1 LAISYKGLCPCED
14 FEFTLRYSSPT
25 EEAVTL
31 FCPFCG
37 VEVEQDDKNEHDE
50 DEDDAYDD

>member
-1 LAISYKGLCPCED
+1 MCPCED

-25 EEAVTL
+25 EEAVEL

-37 VEVEQDDKNEHDE
+37 VAIEEETKDAHDE
-50 DEDDAYDD
+50 DEDDAYDDE